1 MTKSR
6 LISAVTAFLLA
17 IPCIFAVTDAEME
30 QARVIATQCY
40 LRYANNGSGYLDDIH
55 PKTMKELESKLKAKE
70 KENIKAFN
78 AIRIPADY
86 ASWDKKKLVEYWAAT
101 AFNSGGLLAEG
112 KAARSRVR
120 ARINAMNV
128 SAPNLKR
135 PTPSIRPCR
144 TPRPAARSPSLSLTP
159 KRIQKL
165 HPPTLLRQTA

>member
-17 IPCIFAVTDAEME
+17 IPCIFAVSDAEME

-78 AIRIPADY
+78 AIVLKQSID
-86 ASWDKKKLVEYWAAT
+86 
-101 AFNSGGLLAEG
+101 NSMI
-112 KAARSRVR
+112 K
-120 ARINAMNV
+120 I
-128 SAPNLKR
+128 
-135 PTPSIRPCR
+135 SITGEPFC
-144 TPRPAARSPSLSLTP
+144 
-159 KRIQKL
+159 I
-165 HPPTLLRQTA
+165 